1 MADTIDE
8 VVVFRSAKRRKFNR
22 AQLQESPEPKPSIES
37 APAEGGDRQNRGN
50 VDRDNEEG
58 SEVDLSNLI
67 RARKHLRRPVAG
79 VQFSTTKSAPR
90 TDEEDADM
98 AVARAEQAVDKP
110 IDISNRF
117 VSSTGQA
124 INVDQHM
131 VAFID
136 AELARRRNRTVSPSN
151 DAQQQSAGKDSEI
164 ETQPSKPRAEPTTQS
179 AATAAPVP
187 TLSHPATVRQLTE
200 VDLGDSAHEINL
212 ARIQAAL
219 ERAKSGQAPIPE
231 EAPAPKSRKPRIG
244 RDGKPMKPRP
254 RKRRNSE
261 DLARDALVEQVLHE
275 HKLDIYDVDDPRRP
289 KGLTAEDAEAGDADE
304 RLAEQFRQEFM
315 DAMAER
321 HHRHKTS
328 SQSKTAGAADKEPR
342 GPKLGGSR
350 AARAKM
356 AQMLQQ
362 QREQQQPGQSS
373 AKK

>member
-1 MADTIDE
+1 MDE

-37 APAEGGDRQNRGN
+37 APAEEGDRQHGGN
-50 VDRDNEEG
+50 VDRDNEDG
-58 SEVDLSNLI
+58 SEVDLPNLI

-79 VQFSTTKSAPR
+79 VQFSTTKTAAR

-98 AVARAEQAVDKP
+98 AVARAEQAADKP

-124 INVDQHM
+124 INMRFTDRIR

-151 DAQQQSAGKDSEI
+151 DAQQQNTEKDSEV
-164 ETQPSKPRAEPTTQS
+164 ETPPDKPHTESTIQS
-179 AATAAPVP
+179 ASATSNVP

-219 ERAKSGQAPIPE
+219 ERAKSGQPPIPE
-231 EAPAPKSRKPRIG
+231 EAAAPKPRKPRIG

-289 KGLTAEDAEAGDADE
+289 KGLNGDDAEAGDADE

-321 HHRHKTS
+321 HHRHKAS
-328 SQSKTAGAADKEPR
+328 GQSKTAGAAEKEPR

-373 AKK
+373 TKK